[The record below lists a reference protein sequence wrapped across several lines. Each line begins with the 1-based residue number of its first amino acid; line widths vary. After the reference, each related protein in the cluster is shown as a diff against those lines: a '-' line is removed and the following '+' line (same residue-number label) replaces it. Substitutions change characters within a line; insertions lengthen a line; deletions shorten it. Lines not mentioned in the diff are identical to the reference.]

1 MDEINA
7 RLAAGGC
14 PPTNLAEISSI
25 VDFHARSKLEIDLAK
40 TQKFLHDKELEWKQ
54 TEHDYLLEIKELNS
68 KNEQK
73 SAWFNDLVEVIGDDS
88 LIAPEVLELVKKLKT
103 EVKELNSQNEKNWG
117 DLSEKIMGERDAM
130 RFAEMEDYLMN
141 LKTEVKAYETL
152 TGVKR
157 DDICAHAD
165 PNDDSLYTYKTYEEY
180 ETDAG
185 QFDVLEVKVDDLE
198 AEVLAAE
205 SENSEQHDQIEDLEY
220 RLQNAICCIEIDGET
235 LSEEDV
241 KKLKLDHRLLVEII
255 EACGF
260 DDDTSAQDL
269 VAWVSDMADE
279 HDPHKVGALESE
291 IEELKE
297 EIEELKGVK
306 ASNKQKTKMIK
317 KLREWV
323 DRNQSEINRLRDVID
338 AESDEE
344 EKTDLFGLKD

>member
-1 MDEINA
+1 MDAINS

-54 TEHDYLLEIKELNS
+54 TEHDYLLEI
-68 KNEQK
+68 
-73 SAWFNDLVEVIGDDS
+73 
-88 LIAPEVLELVKKLKT
+88 
-103 EVKELNSQNEKNWG
+103 KELNSQNEKNWG

-297 EIEELKGVK
+297 ENDGLRCARDDDIREARGEEKEVSTQLQKEIQDLT
-306 ASNKQKTKMIK
+306 ASQKQKNRIIK

-323 DRNQSEINRLRDVID
+323 DRNQTEINKLRDVID
-338 AESDEE
+338 DESDEE

>member
-1 MDEINA
+1 MDAINS

-54 TEHDYLLEIKELNS
+54 KESDYLMEIKDLNS
-68 KNEQK
+68 KNEFQ
-73 SAWFNDLVEVIGDDS
+73 
-88 LIAPEVLELVKKLKT
+88 
-103 EVKELNSQNEKNWG
+103 KELILQLHKECDIEHIRYLDEQYKV
-117 DLSEKIMGERDAM
+117 GEL
-130 RFAEMEDYLMN
+130 EQ

-157 DDICAHAD
+157 DDICARA
-165 PNDDSLYTYKTYEEY
+165 SLTTTYKTYEEY
-180 ETDAG
+180 ETDAE
-185 QFDVLEVKVDDLE
+185 QVSELEDKVDDLE

-241 KKLKLDHRLLVEII
+241 KKLKSDKGDLTKVYSRLKSEII

-297 EIEELKGVK
+297 ENDGLRCARDDDIREARGEEKEVSTQLQKEIQDLT
-306 ASNKQKTKMIK
+306 ASQKQKNRIIK

-323 DRNQSEINRLRDVID
+323 DRNQTEINKLRDVID
-338 AESDEE
+338 DESDE
-344 EKTDLFGLKD
+344 

>member
-1 MDEINA
+1 M
-7 RLAAGGC
+7 
-14 PPTNLAEISSI
+14 
-25 VDFHARSKLEIDLAK
+25 DFHARSKLEIDLAK

-54 TEHDYLLEIKELNS
+54 TEYDYLLEI
-68 KNEQK
+68 
-73 SAWFNDLVEVIGDDS
+73 
-88 LIAPEVLELVKKLKT
+88 
-103 EVKELNSQNEKNWG
+103 KELNSQNEKNWG

-297 EIEELKGVK
+297 ENDGLRCARDDDIREARGEEKEVSTQLQKEIQDLT
-306 ASNKQKTKMIK
+306 ASQKQKNRIIK

-323 DRNQSEINRLRDVID
+323 DRNQTEINKLRDVID
-338 AESDEE
+338 DESDEE